1 MSSQL
6 EDVKSLASQDLILH
20 AQALA
25 ALDDAV
31 MITDKD
37 AAIVWVNPAFTKLT
51 GYTLEE
57 VRGKNPRILNSGR
70 HTKEFFENLYRT
82 IQAKRV
88 FKSEMIDRRK
98 DGACFTMENAIS
110 PITDAEGNITHYV
123 SLKHDVTE
131 RKESEEARQQAL
143 QDRSHFISMASHE
156 VRTPLTAIKE
166 ALRLVLSGYVGNL
179 NEDQTELLD
188 IARRNVDR
196 LARLINDL
204 LDFQKLRST
213 RIELSM
219 WLYDINDLVR
229 EIADTMTP
237 VAREKNLEILTDLDT
252 TVPKITFDKDR
263 ITQVLTNIV
272 DNAVK
277 FTEAGRITIR
287 TAWHG
292 NLVRVSVSDTGP
304 GIESK
309 NLPRLFHE
317 FEQLGRRRNQGSGL
331 GLAISKQII
340 KRHHGQIWA
349 ESELGRGATIHFA
362 LPIVERRHKPRDQ

>member
-6 EDVKSLASQDLILH
+6 EDVKSLSSQDLILH

-123 SLKHDVTE
+123 S
-131 RKESEEARQQAL
+131 R
-143 QDRSHFISMASHE
+143 
-156 VRTPLTAIKE
+156 
-166 ALRLVLSGYVGNL
+166 
-179 NEDQTELLD
+179 
-188 IARRNVDR
+188 
-196 LARLINDL
+196 
-204 LDFQKLRST
+204 
-213 RIELSM
+213 
-219 WLYDINDLVR
+219 
-229 EIADTMTP
+229 MT
-237 VAREKNLEILTDLDT
+237 
-252 TVPKITFDKDR
+252 
-263 ITQVLTNIV
+263 
-272 DNAVK
+272 
-277 FTEAGRITIR
+277 
-287 TAWHG
+287 
-292 NLVRVSVSDTGP
+292 
-304 GIESK
+304 
-309 NLPRLFHE
+309 
-317 FEQLGRRRNQGSGL
+317 
-331 GLAISKQII
+331 
-340 KRHHGQIWA
+340 
-349 ESELGRGATIHFA
+349 
-362 LPIVERRHKPRDQ
+362 